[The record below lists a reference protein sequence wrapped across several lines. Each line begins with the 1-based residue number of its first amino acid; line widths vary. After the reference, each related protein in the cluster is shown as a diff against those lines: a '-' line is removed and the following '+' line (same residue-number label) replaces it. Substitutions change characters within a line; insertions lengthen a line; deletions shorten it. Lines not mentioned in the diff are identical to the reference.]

1 MKQEQK
7 KHDNIAIEYF
17 ECEFDKNIVESK
29 NIIQQI
35 KMERK
40 TKKNN
45 VQNHV
50 INKPDKL
57 KILKTKLKNAK
68 KYLRYYKKETLL
80 IFPNFKEKE
89 QIMKMKAALSS
100 LQNELKWC
108 QLFSFEEKA
117 EDE

>member
-1 MKQEQK
+1 M
-7 KHDNIAIEYF
+7 EYF
-17 ECEFDKNIVESK
+17 EGEFDKNIVESK

-89 QIMKMKAALSS
+89 QIMIMKANMNSMCCFPVCVLFLSGS
-100 LQNELKWC
+100 HTEGWRR
-108 QLFSFEEKA
+108 SRSA
-117 EDE
+117 PT